1 MKKQILQNRLTP
13 LLSATSRKRRLPAKL
28 VTALLLSLLPFL
40 IVGQTAGSPAPNTQT
55 HKPSNTQTL
64 DFVTIRNIYIS
75 GNKRTKNDII
85 LRELDF
91 AEGDT
96 ISLAT
101 LAQRVQKN
109 ELNVLNTGLFT
120 SARINFK
127 EWKGETNEIGLLID
141 VKEGWYI
148 FPFPIVELA
157 DRNFN
162 VWWETYSLRR
172 LNLGVRFYHTNFTGR
187 KDLLKTVIQFGFT
200 KKYELI
206 YTLPY
211 FNKSKTLGLN
221 VNFLHTREKEIGFN
235 TADNELL
242 FHRNDDR
249 PLLRRLRIGGGLLYR
264 RRLNIFHRWDLTF
277 HSNNIDETVRQ
288 ELNPYFFLGGLRQH
302 YLAFNYNFTID
313 RRDIRPY
320 PMNGF
325 YFETNLQQLGLGF
338 SDDINALNVSA
349 QFHKYVT
356 LSNRWSL
363 GLLLKGKTGL
373 LREKQPYYNST
384 ALGYFDDFIRGYEL
398 YVIDGLDY
406 AYHKGSLRF
415 KLVDRELNWGKYMK
429 LESFKLMPV
438 KVFLSLRN
446 EVGYVNNPFYKT
458 GNPLSNEL
466 LWGTGLGVDV
476 VLYYDKVFNF
486 EFSRNRLNEY
496 GFFLHWTFSF

>member
-1 MKKQILQNRLTP
+1 MKRKILINLRRAILFTGSSLRP
-13 LLSATSRKRRLPAKL
+13 AVAKMLLITLLPLSAA
-28 VTALLLSLLPFL
+28 
-40 IVGQTAGSPAPNTQT
+40 GQSGEPVPHDSEISNAAGAES
-55 HKPSNTQTL
+55 L
-64 DFVTIRNIYIS
+64 DFITVRNIYIA

-96 ISLAT
+96 IALST
-101 LAQRVQKN
+101 LTDRLLKN
-109 ELNVLNTGLFT
+109 ELNVMNTGLFT

-127 EWKGETNEIGLLID
+127 EWKGETNEVGLLIE
-141 VKEGWYI
+141 VMEGWYV

-162 VWWETYSLRR
+162 VWWETYNRSLRR
-172 LNLGVRFYHTNFTGR
+172 LNLGIRFYHTNFTGR
-187 KDLLKTVIQFGFT
+187 RDQLKTVIQFGFT

-211 FNKSKTLGLN
+211 FNRNKTLGLN
-221 VNFLHTREKEIGFN
+221 FNFLHTREKEIGFN
-235 TADNELL
+235 TVNNELL
-242 FHRNDDR
+242 FHRNNER
-249 PLLRRLRIGGGLLYR
+249 PLLQRFRLGGGLLYR
-264 RRLNIFHRWDLTF
+264 RRLNVFHKWNLSL
-277 HSNNIDETVRQ
+277 HNYKIDETVRQ
-288 ELNPYFFLGGLRQH
+288 ELNPDFFLNGLKQQ

-313 RRDIRPY
+313 KRDIRPY
-320 PMNGF
+320 PMHGF
-325 YFETNLQQLGLGF
+325 YFETNLQYLGLGL

-349 QFHKYVT
+349 QFQKYFT
-356 LSNRWSL
+356 FSDRWSL
-363 GLLLKGKTGL
+363 GLMVKGKTGL
-373 LREKQPYYNST
+373 IREKQPYYNSA

-406 AYHKGSLRF
+406 AYHKGNLRF
-415 KLVDRELNWGKYMK
+415 KLLDKELNWGKYMK
-429 LESFKLMPV
+429 LESFKKMPV

-446 EVGYVNNPFYKT
+446 ELGYVNNPFYKT

-466 LWGTGLGVDV
+466 LWGAGVGVDL

-486 EFSRNRLNEY
+486 EFSRNHLNEY